1 MLPPSPVC
9 NWARWLVAGNP
20 LSSFYYS
27 ILWKLR
33 LIPRVMTSG
42 IVKTKE
48 IGQSAELLPKSVM
61 IGYGRLSTT
70 ERPSVNNEG
79 LINLSWLKIQSTPYE
94 FKIHTKYCES
104 RGSEKS
110 TFHKAGQ

>member
-1 MLPPSPVC
+1 
-9 NWARWLVAGNP
+9 
-20 LSSFYYS
+20 
-27 ILWKLR
+27 
-33 LIPRVMTSG
+33 MTSG

-104 RGSEKS
+104 RGKNLNRHS
-110 TFHKAGQ
+110 TKRANRTNK